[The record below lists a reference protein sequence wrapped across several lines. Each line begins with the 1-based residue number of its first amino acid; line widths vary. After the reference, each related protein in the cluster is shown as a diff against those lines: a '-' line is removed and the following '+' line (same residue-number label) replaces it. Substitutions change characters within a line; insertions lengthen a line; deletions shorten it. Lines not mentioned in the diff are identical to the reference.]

1 MAQYGPTNQTVEFRN
16 PRTQVDLPILTT
28 VSVGPFPS
36 PQFPNQL
43 GVVYYD
49 NPVTIAN
56 PNGAPT
62 KYRYVQF
69 KGTAAPAIQAR
80 PAAVWWIDATMTT
93 VTPTLSEG
101 WGGQSSFAGLLMP
114 NSTDVS
120 TLTTAILQANGGA
133 GVWIAVAGI
142 VAGVAS
148 AAAAAGAQ
156 MFAAAAD
163 WATNGGFTTA
173 AVGAATVG
181 RQAGYAFAASPST
194 VYVAAESI

>member
-62 KYRYVQF
+62 KYRYLRCVF
-69 KGTAAPAIQAR
+69 TATPAIQST
-80 PAAVWWIDATMTT
+80 PAAVWYVDATMTT
-93 VTPTLSEG
+93 VTATIAEA
-101 WGGQSSFAGLLMP
+101 WGGASSFAGLMMP

-120 TLTTAILQANGGA
+120 TLTTAILKANGGA
-133 GVWIAVAGI
+133 AVWVAVAGI
-142 VAGVAS
+142 VTGVAT
-148 AAAAAGAQ
+148 AAAGAGAQ
-156 MFAAAAD
+156 QFATQAD
-163 WATNGGFTTA
+163 WTTTGGFSTV
-173 AVGAATVG
+173 AVGGATVG
-181 RQAGYAFAASPST
+181 RQAAFAFAASPST
-194 VYVAAESI
+194 VYVNAESI